1 MIKIIGEVLL
11 LIGLLLICV
20 LFAALLVSVILAIVE
35 DIIDTY
41 REIRDE
47 KHK

>member
-1 MIKIIGEVLL
+1 MIKIIGVVLL
-11 LIGLLLICV
+11 LIVLLLICV
-20 LFAALLVSVILAIVE
+20 LFAALLVSGIIAIVE

-41 REIRDE
+41 REIRYE

>member
-1 MIKIIGEVLL
+1 MIKIIGAVLL
-11 LIGLLLICV
+11 LIVLLLICV
-20 LFAALLVSVILAIVE
+20 FFAALLVGGILAIAE

-47 KHK
+47 

>member
-1 MIKIIGEVLL
+1 MIKIIGAVLL
-11 LIGLLLICV
+11 LIVLLLICA
-20 LFAALLVSVILAIVE
+20 LFAALLVSGSLAIAE

-41 REIRDE
+41 QEIRDE